1 MHFIEDWGQNE
12 MSALYCNSSPSL
24 TPCLIPFM
32 PPTPPHPAP
41 LSSPPPLHLLSTDV
55 QCSWM
60 NSSKSPFLSLPLL
73 SLSLSTAWL
82 CSSSSSLSFPQQWCV
97 TEIMMAVTLHPS
109 TKHSHIDMCM
119 EKWNKPQHIY
129 LYTHV
134 HPHTCCWL
142 CCVFALQANGHSFLH
157 MEHETA
163 VSLLKSFPR
172 TVDLMVLRD
181 SSTR

>member
-1 MHFIEDWGQNE
+1 MDWGQNKT
-12 MSALYCNSSPSL
+12 SVLYGNSSASL
-24 TPCLIPFM
+24 TPHVPFLSCF
-32 PPTPPHPAP
+32 P
-41 LSSPPPLHLLSTDV
+41 LSSPFIFFPQTYSVAGWIHVKALFCLY
-55 QCSWM
+55 
-60 NSSKSPFLSLPLL
+60 PFSL

-82 CSSSSSLSFPQQWCV
+82 CSSSSSLSFSQQWCV

-119 EKWNKPQHIY
+119 GNLNEPQHIY